1 MRSRIVLVVQHL
13 ELIKSHNASLRFVA
27 EQKQNDIIRVK
38 EKLLENYQT
47 ECGENTTLKT
57 KIFIKT
63 DIELARKKHNAKFV
77 HGNSGKKIK
86 QDPGINKPLSFFWK
100 KDRFVTF

>member
-38 EKLLENYQT
+38 EKLLGNYQT

-57 KIFIKT
+57 KIFIQT

-77 HGNSGKKIK
+77 HENSRKKIK

>member
-38 EKLLENYQT
+38 EKLLENYQMNV
-47 ECGENTTLKT
+47 E
-57 KIFIKT
+57 KI
-63 DIELARKKHNAKFV
+63 L
-77 HGNSGKKIK
+77 
-86 QDPGINKPLSFFWK
+86 L
-100 KDRFVTF
+100 